1 MKEMFC
7 GQGVVQMQFVQCTKA
22 QRTTLG
28 TSRLWT
34 KEKPTQSPSPEK
46 EEAEVQQRLML

>member
-34 KEKPTQSPSPEK
+34 KENQHNLR
-46 EEAEVQQRLML
+46 VQKKKKLKFNTG